1 MSTGGKCQCGCDASK
16 HPYTLPRAGTPLGV
30 PGYGVF
36 TSEKF
41 NFVAAGDWARFSVP
55 LNKVVLGAKIISTG
69 HNIRDFII
77 FKQAS
82 PNQVFGTY
90 TFGSTEYGWVLRA
103 KTTAFTALNNV

>member
-1 MSTGGKCQCGCDASK
+1 
-16 HPYTLPRAGTPLGV
+16 
-30 PGYGVF
+30 
-36 TSEKF
+36 
-41 NFVAAGDWARFSVP
+41 
-55 LNKVVLGAKIISTG
+55 VVLGAKIISTG